1 MKLKKVV
8 KVSELTEEAV
18 VVKLLD
24 ATRVWDL
31 SRGISFEDCSELGSK
46 WVPLVRNSE
55 GRLEVD
61 ASAIEEG
68 SCVGTINTAMLY
80 SQSKIISK
88 KYFCTHCGEEFDSPR
103 HACDT
108 RARCDFCHNV
118 LKTAR
123 EVKAGFCTA
132 CAQRRASSLYSY
144 HGRPNRNNPQFER
157 PHIREKYPHLGA
169 EIEVDH
175 ICSDGFTQT
184 QRNAIAEAVNADI
197 FNPIGYMETDCTISG
212 HEFITRPTTLK
223 GYNNIAE
230 NLTKYY
236 DLTREYG
243 GKYALQNGLH
253 FHIDRQYFE
262 AETEEARL
270 KTTALMAF
278 MVYHYYEFW
287 RSISGREQRSQNG
300 YYGKKGGE
308 CFLSTVLAIQYHN
321 HGDALNL
328 SNENTIEL
336 RIFGGH
342 IDTAKKFLAVADI
355 VNALAKW
362 TKEATLASIEKATP
376 VHLVRYINDKKRV
389 LEYVEARYNG
399 QYDSPEGRAT
409 RNEFINALR
418 NYAGDGNQ

>member
-1 MKLKKVV
+1 MKLKKIV
-8 KVSELTEEAV
+8 KTSELSEEAV
-18 VVKLLD
+18 VFNLLD

-31 SRGISFEDCSELGSK
+31 SRDINFEDCNELGSK
-46 WVPLVRNSE
+46 WVPLVRNSN
-55 GRLEVD
+55 GRLEID

-68 SCVGTINTAMLY
+68 TCIGTINTAMMCCP
-80 SQSKIISK
+80 SKIISK
-88 KYFCTHCGEEFDSPR
+88 RYFCTDCGEEFDSPR
-103 HACDT
+103 HTCDT
-108 RARCDFCHNV
+108 RPRCTSCHNV
-118 LKTAR
+118 LKTSR
-123 EVKAGFCTA
+123 EAKACLCTE
-132 CAQRRASSLYSY
+132 CAKKRASTLYSY
-144 HGRPNRNNPQFER
+144 HGRPNRSEPQFER
-157 PHIREKYPHLGA
+157 PHIRTKYPHLGA

-175 ICSDGFTQT
+175 NGDGFTQA
-184 QRNAIAEAVNADI
+184 QRNAMAEAANADI
-197 FNPIGYMETDCTISG
+197 FNPIGYMETDCTIAG

-230 NLTKYY
+230 NLTRYY

-243 GKYALQNGLH
+243 GRYALKNGLH

-262 AETEEARL
+262 AETEEAKL
-270 KTTALMAF
+270 KVTALMAF

-287 RSISGREQRSQNG
+287 RSISGREQRSPNG

-308 CFLSTVLAIQYHN
+308 CFLSTVLAIQYHS

-342 IDTAKKFLAVADI
+342 IDTASKFLAVADI

-389 LEYVEARYNG
+389 LEFVESRYDG